1 LIDPPCCSSSS
12 FLQGKYFKLAKW
24 HPEWIEEA
32 IRLTREMWETH
43 YKPAPQ
49 QAIAKEPNACPKVSA
64 LHMQF
69 KY

>member
-1 LIDPPCCSSSS
+1 LILLVVVLHPS
-12 FLQGKYFKLAKW
+12 FKDEYFKLAKW

-69 KY
+69 EY